1 MLKACPLQ
9 IKRRKQKKVHR
20 RLKQSGM
27 SQHFASHIGN
37 RIVLNSLK
45 EKKDKQHLN
54 HALMDHITGGLAPK
68 QRAQLL
74 AFAVKQSLV
83 EAVNWADQARYT
95 AASMENARR
104 ADQRH
109 STARLKKNRQ
119 ERIKILKPI
128 EVGLF

>member
-1 MLKACPLQ
+1 
-9 IKRRKQKKVHR
+9 
-20 RLKQSGM
+20 
-27 SQHFASHIGN
+27 
-37 RIVLNSLK
+37 
-45 EKKDKQHLN
+45 
-54 HALMDHITGGLAPK
+54 MDNITGGMTPK

-83 EAVNWADQARYT
+83 EAVSWADQARYT

-104 ADQRH
+104 ADKRH

-119 ERIKILKPI
+119 ERIKTLKPI